1 MYCTHF
7 LTRKIRTLIRVLLL
21 LLVLV
26 VRVRWEGL
34 VLVTVKYDASG
45 AGGAGGAG
53 SAGSAGDGN
62 ADGGDVGIAW
72 PGLLADILK
81 DIPKCFLL
89 MSSLISC
96 RSGR

>member
-34 VLVTVKYDASG
+34 VLVTVKYDASV
-45 AGGAGGAG
+45 AGGAGG
-53 SAGSAGDGN
+53 AGSAGDGN

-72 PGLLADILK
+72 PGLLTDILK